1 MGICP
6 YRVSQNGNHTKCAK
20 SLCHRR
26 GESCSPGLTPLP
38 CRASPLKRRQFE
50 KASSYR
56 GGGTK
61 CRRSDTPTG
70 ESCSPGLTPLPCRA
84 SPLKRRQF
92 EKASSYRGGGTK
104 CRRSDTPTGESCSPG
119 LTPLPCR
126 ASPLKRRQFEKASSL
141 EEVARSAGGVTH
153 QRANHVRPY
162 RDIPHPY
169 FHNFHPYPQKTVETT
184 LSERRE

>member
-1 MGICP
+1 MWKR
-6 YRVSQNGNHTKCAK
+6 YRP
-20 SLCHRR
+20 HRR
-26 GESCSPGLTPLP
+26 GE
-38 CRASPLKRRQFE
+38 Q
-50 KASSYR
+50 
-56 GGGTK
+56 
-61 CRRSDTPTG
+61 
-70 ESCSPGLTPLPCRA
+70 CSPGLTPLPCRA

-153 QRANHVRPY
+153 HRENNVRPY
-162 RDIPHPY
+162 RVVSHIDSGVWNGQLVTADRCGHLSL
-169 FHNFHPYPQKTVETT
+169 QKYHKTET
-184 LSERRE
+184 LQNVQNPRPIVGANIIRPG